1 MSSVNIYICKKKQQH
16 SYQKKNNLGRFFFQ
30 RTLHY
35 FLIDS
40 YTSVSLLRQIIFHIF
55 LAMQLFLFF
64 FFGVS
69 MNRLMAL
76 KKNLLCVVNEQQAKV
91 NALFNRVTA
100 ALILGV
106 GAVPVVS
113 MVVAAG
119 AVRLWM
125 CGCDSR
131 CE

>member
-1 MSSVNIYICKKKQQH
+1 
-16 SYQKKNNLGRFFFQ
+16 
-30 RTLHY
+30 
-35 FLIDS
+35 
-40 YTSVSLLRQIIFHIF
+40 
-55 LAMQLFLFF
+55 
-64 FFGVS
+64 

-106 GAVPVVS
+106 GAAPVVS